1 MSHSQAF
8 PLSLFI
14 LLSQVEGD
22 LPFSYQGLTI
32 GESSILDHLQ
42 KFMNISNL
50 TNYSNMHINPSK
62 IKQTPELKKKKVLT
76 AGLEQFMAYQMI
88 SLPLFCLL
96 SEDQDFI

>member
-1 MSHSQAF
+1 MSHSQVF

-22 LPFSYQGLTI
+22 LPFSLTI

-62 IKQTPELKKKKVLT
+62 IKRTSELKKKKKVLT

-88 SLPLFCLL
+88 SLPLFRLL
-96 SEDQDFI
+96 SEDQNFI